1 LATLQRGKVENF
13 KNPAIFLLFSE
24 KKLKNPQNLATLMY
38 FFQKNLLTESHW
50 IFLLNH

>member
-24 KKLKNPQNLATLMY
+24 KKKKKTQNRKFGLIYTEKKKIQKFLN
-38 FFQKNLLTESHW
+38 FFFKK
-50 IFLLNH
+50 